1 MSTILRAPLFLI
13 RILRSN
19 SKTVMQQKLKEIK
32 IKFRHAMNGIV
43 SHNMRTQGADYK
55 INFGLTLPLL
65 KRIASE
71 TTPDAQ
77 LAEALWADTAVRESM
92 MLAPMVYPADEFGE
106 AEADR
111 WLDTMPNTE
120 VADICCKYLFFRRP
134 FAIQKANR
142 WSQSDAALQQYTA
155 FQLATAWLIAHP
167 DSPEASALTPVAES
181 ALTQAVK
188 RHDNRAFAAVNLLK
202 QAMHNDPLAT
212 RILSSLQTQTG
223 DNERARLLLD
233 ELTEEQALYR
243 EFSGRDSA

>member
-1 MSTILRAPLFLI
+1 
-13 RILRSN
+13 
-19 SKTVMQQKLKEIK
+19 
-32 IKFRHAMNGIV
+32 MNGIV

-65 KRIASE
+65 KRIAAE

-92 MLAPMVYPADEFGE
+92 MLAPMVYPIEEFDE

-120 VADICCKYLFFRRP
+120 VADICCKYLFCRRP

-142 WSQSDAALQQYTA
+142 WSRSDIALQQYTA

-167 DSPEASALTPVAES
+167 RQTRSIGSHPRHRECHGPSRRPSRQPGIRSRQPAETGHAQRPIGHPHTVVAANPNRRQRKSPAPARRTDRRAGIVPRIFGPRFSLI
-181 ALTQAVK
+181 LFCLYDK
-188 RHDNRAFAAVNLLK
+188 NR
-202 QAMHNDPLAT
+202 
-212 RILSSLQTQTG
+212 
-223 DNERARLLLD
+223 
-233 ELTEEQALYR
+233 
-243 EFSGRDSA
+243 